1 MVEYTLSRI
10 MAVESRRVA
19 TTVQQKKWH
28 ANINNNNNNNGI
40 VRSSGRKEAKGSTI
54 TILDV
59 RTGCT
64 HTHTQTQRKV
74 TADWTVD
81 AQLALETNATS

>member
-1 MVEYTLSRI
+1 MPRI

-40 VRSSGRKEAKGSTI
+40 VSSSGRKEAKGSTI

-59 RTGCT
+59 RTGYRHTDTGKSNSRLDSRCT
-64 HTHTQTQRKV
+64 VGIGDKC
-74 TADWTVD
+74 
-81 AQLALETNATS
+81 N